1 MSYPLA
7 FGILIGYSPYLARPF
22 SLFNFFLYSE
32 FYWRFVPLT
41 LLLSSDVLL
50 LLSFTPFL
58 DTHGL
63 LILIFIL
70 FALLDRSSIFF
81 FYSIHI
87 WDLFLCHFRHL
98 VCEANSSF
106 CSVLIWDLL
115 FYVTL
120 SFQLRGRIILSPS
133 CALSSFGTCSSAI
146 ITSSAR
152 LVYFKIFL
160 SLKSYVTFTSPT
172 LHYMQDLFS
181 YHLCLPY
188 AVDLLVFF
196 LYSIFASPTCA
207 RSVYFEPLFTLP
219 YLSSSS
225 SRRLES
231 SLMTFVS
238 FDLSPTSILFF

>member
-7 FGILIGYSPYLARPF
+7 FWILIGYSPYLARPF
-22 SLFNFFLYSE
+22 SLFNFFFYSE
-32 FYWRFVPLT
+32 FYWRFVPLK

-70 FALLDRSSIFF
+70 FARLDRSSIFF

-98 VCEANSSF
+98 VCEATSLF
-106 CSVLIWDLL
+106 AHLFALF

-160 SLKSYVTFTSPT
+160 SLKSYVTFTPHLRSIICRTCSHIICVFPT
-172 LHYMQDLFS
+172 
-181 YHLCLPY
+181 
-188 AVDLLVFF
+188 
-196 LYSIFASPTCA
+196 
-207 RSVYFEPLFTLP
+207 
-219 YLSSSS
+219 
-225 SRRLES
+225 RL
-231 SLMTFVS
+231 TY
-238 FDLSPTSILFF
+238 